1 MKSPEMPTQT
11 THSRDNQT
19 DAFAIRN
26 KLRKFTVQLH
36 QRWWLLLLL
45 VAVCTFAAAVWA
57 YRQPPAYLSTAQMVV
72 GGKITVPGG
81 ATYSEELTYF
91 LGTQAEF
98 MVSNEVQR
106 RAEQRVASTQPDLIP
121 APVTLSVSREQ
132 NTSIFNLSAVGA
144 SPAYTQQYLEAAMT
158 EYGAMKRQM
167 RSEKSDDTEGAI
179 TEELKRLETAI
190 AQGQAELIEFQ
201 KNNNVGFLQEQGNSA
216 AEYLVTLNRSLAN
229 LKNEYQLLQSLDLEQ
244 GLDRNQKHDLM
255 VMAQKDRAAAAA
267 PAKGDVT
274 GLDSAKS
281 EAAQDHQTGTE
292 ADIQKAGQDLQTLIA
307 QRDDFA
313 KVLRPQHPTIIDLNV
328 KIDAQQRLIESLR
341 SEGVDEMK
349 TREESLRL
357 EIDNLNK
364 TIAEWEAKA
373 VDAGRRMADYS
384 RIKDKVDRA
393 QEAYRQ
399 QSNALTNVDL
409 TKNEDQDMISVLD
422 HAGNPISVRP
432 GLWRTMGLAATS
444 GLILGFAVLGILAQ
458 CDDRIL
464 STTDLEETFHEQL
477 LAQIPRVAGAAAAK
491 NTLSLLGP
499 DDERHAFAES
509 LRSLRSSLV
518 FLPAAGAAPRSFL
531 ITSAVPDEGKST
543 VAANLAVTFAFAG
556 ATVLL
561 IDGDLRRGQ
570 LHSQFGLENGS
581 GFADILAQETNA
593 KWRDSVKLTRTP
605 GLSLMPRGNLIRN
618 PGENFLKRATN
629 HLLAEMYAV
638 YDYVIID
645 SAPVMVADDTTSL
658 APKIDATLFVVRY
671 GSSSTRTSRKALELL
686 NRRQANILGLVCN
699 DVETAAQEYYYY
711 RYPEY
716 YGPVSEANEV
726 KSA

>member
-1 MKSPEMPTQT
+1 MAS
-11 THSRDNQT
+11 HSIKARDGHT
-19 DAFAIRN
+19 DAFALRN
-26 KLRKFTVQLH
+26 KLRKWTMQLR
-36 QRWWLLLLL
+36 QRWWVVLLL
-45 VAVCTFAAAVWA
+45 VALCTFASAVWA

-98 MVSNEVQR
+98 MQSNEVRR
-106 RAEQRVASTQPDLIP
+106 RAAQRVASTAPDVTP
-121 APVTLSVSREQ
+121 APVTLSVGREQ
-132 NTSIFNLSAVGA
+132 NTSIFTLSAVG
-144 SPAYTQQYLEAAMT
+144 SNPAYTQQFLEAAMT

-167 RSEKSDDTEGAI
+167 RSEKSDDTEVAI

-190 AQGQAELIEFQ
+190 AQGQAELIDFQ

-229 LKNEYQLLQSLDLEQ
+229 LKNEYQLLQSLDLEP
-244 GLDRNQKHDLM
+244 GLDRNQKHELM

-267 PAKGDVT
+267 PARGDVT
-274 GLDSAKS
+274 GLDGAKS
-281 EAAQDHQTGTE
+281 EAAQAHQTGTE
-292 ADIQKAGQDLQTLIA
+292 ADVQKAVQDLQALMA
-307 QRDDFA
+307 QRDDFV
-313 KVLRPQHPTIIDLNV
+313 KVLRPQHPTMIDLNR
-328 KIDAQQRLIESLR
+328 KIDEQKRLIEALR

-373 VDAGRRMADYS
+373 VDVGRRMADYS

-393 QEAYRQ
+393 QDAYRQ
-399 QSNALTNVDL
+399 QSTNLTNVDL
-409 TKNEDQDMISVLD
+409 NKNVDQDMISVLE
-422 HAGNPISVRP
+422 HASDPVSVRP
-432 GLWRTMGLAATS
+432 GLWRTMGLAAAS
-444 GLILGFAVLGILAQ
+444 GLILGLAVLAVLAQ

-464 STTDLEETFHEQL
+464 TTTDLEDVFGEQV
-477 LAQIPRVAGAAAAK
+477 LAQIPRVDGAGGIEGP
-491 NTLSLLGP
+491 LSLLDES
-499 DDERHAFAES
+499 DDRHAFAES

-518 FLPAAGAAPRSFL
+518 FLPAEGAAPRSFL
-531 ITSAVPDEGKST
+531 ITSAVPAEGKST

-570 LHSQFGLENGS
+570 LHAQFEVENGS
-581 GFADILAQETNA
+581 GFADILAEERPG
-593 KWRDSVKLTRTP
+593 KWRDAVKLTRTQ
-605 GLSLMPRGNLIRN
+605 GLSLLPRGNLLRN
-618 PGENFLKRATN
+618 PGENFLKRGTN

-658 APKIDATLFVVRY
+658 APKIDATIFVVRY

-686 NRRQANILGLVCN
+686 NRRQANVLGLVCN
-699 DVETAAQEYYYY
+699 DVEVSAQEYYYY

-716 YGPVSEANEV
+716 YGPVA
-726 KSA
+726 KAPSA